1 MVTKIAPFAVLC
13 LLGIAGIAQGRD
25 LSYSTETSYEAQ
37 LVTTAPATQ
46 GIQQAT
52 VRQVVGLAQAR
63 KSENDP
69 WQAVKVGQV
78 YDEGAEFRTGIRS
91 QVVFS
96 VPPDQTIILD
106 RLGVVKLLIAKRAG
120 NEVRTSL
127 GMPYGRTEYQVEE
140 AGLQHTADIASPGAT
155 LAVRGTKNMLL
166 QDQGPFTPIAYASQP
181 VRLRN
186 DKGKTIAF
194 GKAGSRARVA
204 ADKNSPGEQSLVEQR
219 VDPAGNFAARSTS
232 ENAVLSYL
240 NRVSPDLDISQFRL
254 LSLITD
260 PNFTGSG
267 VGTLPIPG
275 QLDFTLFWTTAFF
288 SDLDLTVTDP
298 SGQVVS
304 FKNPTV
310 KSGGTHTG
318 NAIAKGGGKGPAQAE
333 EHVLWSKGYP
343 QGKYR
348 ITVTQRSGSKGGSAV
363 TMQVVR
369 DPLSDKSERVFL
381 LQTKV
386 SSQTPTI
393 TRTVTIGPPGSSSAA
408 ATTGAR
414 RK

>member
-1 MVTKIAPFAVLC
+1 MVTKITFFAVLC
-13 LLGIAGIAQGRD
+13 LLATAVVSQGRV
-25 LSYSTETSYEAQ
+25 LSSSETSFEAQ
-37 LVTTAPATQ
+37 LVTTAPANT
-46 GIQQAT
+46 GVQQAT

-140 AGLQHTADIASPGAT
+140 AGLQHNADIASPGAT

-204 ADKNSPGEQSLVEQR
+204 ADKNSPGEQSLVDQR
-219 VDPAGNFAARSTS
+219 VDPAGKFAARSTS

-240 NRVSPDLDISQFRL
+240 NRVSPDLDVSQFRL

-260 PNFTGSG
+260 PNFKGSG
-267 VGTLPIPG
+267 IGTLPIPG

-298 SGQVVS
+298 SGEVVS
-304 FKNPTV
+304 FKHPKS
-310 KSGGTHTG
+310 KSGGTHDG
-318 NAIAKGGGKGPAQAE
+318 NKIAKGGKGGAQAE
-333 EHVLWSKGYP
+333 EHVLWKKGYP
-343 QGKYR
+343 AGKYT
-348 ITVTQRSGSKGGSAV
+348 ITVTQKSGSKGGSNV
-363 TMQVVR
+363 TIEVVSDR
-369 DPLSDKSERVFL
+369 LSDHSQRRFL
-381 LQTKV
+381 EQTKV

-393 TRTVTIGPPGSSSAA
+393 IRTVNIGPPGSKSAA
-408 ATTGAR
+408 ASTAT

>member
-1 MVTKIAPFAVLC
+1 MVTKITLFAVLC
-13 LLGIAGIAQGRD
+13 LLATAVVAQGRV
-25 LSYSTETSYEAQ
+25 LSHSAETSFESQ
-37 LVTTAPATQ
+37 LVTTAPTTK
-46 GIQQAT
+46 GMQQAT
-52 VRQVVGLAQAR
+52 VRQVIGVVRAR

-69 WQAVKVGQV
+69 WQDVKVGQV
-78 YDEGAEFRTGIRS
+78 FDEGVEFRTGIRS

-106 RLGVVKLLIAKRAG
+106 RLGVVKLLIAQRDG
-120 NEVRTSL
+120 NEARTSL

-140 AGLQHTADIASPGAT
+140 AGLQHNADIASPGAT
-155 LAVRGTKNMLL
+155 LAVRGTKNMMLY
-166 QDQGPFTPIAYASQP
+166 DQGPFTPIAFASQP

-186 DKGKTIAF
+186 EKGKTIAF
-194 GKAGSRARVA
+194 GKAGARARVA
-204 ADKNSPGEQSLVEQR
+204 ADKNSPGEQQLVEQR
-219 VDPAGNFAARSTS
+219 IDPAGNFAARSQS
-232 ENAVLSYL
+232 ENAVLNYL
-240 NRVSPDLDISQFRL
+240 NRVAPNLDVSQFRL

-260 PNFTGSG
+260 PNFKGTG

-298 SGQVVS
+298 SGAVVS

-318 NAIAKGGGKGPAQAE
+318 NAIAKGGKGGAQAE
-333 EHVLWSKGYP
+333 EHVLWTKGYP
-343 QGKYR
+343 QGKYTIR
-348 ITVTQRSGSKGGSAV
+348 ITQRSGSKGGSSV
-363 TMQVVR
+363 IMQLVR
-369 DPLSDKSERVFL
+369 DPLSENSERLFL

-393 TRTVTIGPPGSSSAA
+393 TRTVTVGPRGSSSSASA
-408 ATTGAR
+408 GR